1 MTLKTNSTK
10 WIAEMPRDYTNQAQS
25 GTTYSTPGRGKT
37 EMDVLRERV
46 MMIAQRL
53 VAAEKEI
60 QALKAKVK

>member
-1 MTLKTNSTK
+1 
-10 WIAEMPRDYTNQAQS
+10 MPRDYTNQAQS
-25 GTTYSTPGRGKT
+25 GTTYTSPRKGQT

>member
-1 MTLKTNSTK
+1 
-10 WIAEMPRDYTNQAQS
+10 MPRDYTNQAQS